1 MKMQTKSR
9 VVSDEAVGRRSG
21 KEMYAHLH
29 ANDLY
34 LGSACVSCVRL
45 HAACQCFWSL
55 AQYKSLP
62 VSMH

>member
-9 VVSDEAVGRRSG
+9 AVSDEAVGRRSG
-21 KEMYAHLH
+21 KEKYAHLH

-45 HAACQCFWSL
+45 HAACWSL

-62 VSMH
+62 ESMH